1 MTLRLTPAQLEV
13 YQERKNR
20 SASRLLERVAKPSKY
35 RNVPTDVDGI
45 RFASKR
51 EARRWKE
58 LRLLF
63 KAGEIQGLARQVQ
76 FMLPGGIVYVADF
89 LYFTDIFDNC
99 RPVPVIEDAKGVMT
113 KEYVLKKRL
122 MKSVGFTITEV

>member
-1 MTLRLTPAQLEV
+1 MTLRLTKAQLEA
-13 YQERKNR
+13 YQT
-20 SASRLLERVAKPSKY
+20 RLDRQHRGALERVKSVTNKPSKY

-51 EARRWKE
+51 EARRWRE
-58 LRLLF
+58 LRLLL

-89 LYFTDIFDNC
+89 LYLVSGSAWT
-99 RPVPVIEDAKGVMT
+99 IEDAKGVMT

-122 MKSVGFTITEV
+122 MKSVGLTITEV

>member
-89 LYFTDIFDNC
+89 LYLVVSGSAWT
-99 RPVPVIEDAKGVMT
+99 IEDAKGVMT

-122 MKSVGFTITEV
+122 MKSIGFTITEV